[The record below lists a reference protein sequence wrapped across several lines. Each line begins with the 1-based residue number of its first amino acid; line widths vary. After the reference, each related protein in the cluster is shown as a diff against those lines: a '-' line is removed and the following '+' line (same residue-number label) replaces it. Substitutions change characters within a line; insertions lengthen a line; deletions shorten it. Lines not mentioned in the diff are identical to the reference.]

1 MKDRINK
8 RLVDRL
14 KPPAKGRTYVYD
26 TALTG
31 FGLTVYASGRKSFFI
46 QYGPRGRLRR
56 MALGQYGALTV
67 EQARTMAQAKLGEVA
82 QGADPLD
89 QRHERSRM
97 PTFSEWADEY
107 LVGVRRRK
115 KQPVHD
121 ERYLGMAKERW
132 GQRPLNE
139 ITRRQVK
146 AEMERVSASVGT
158 ARRWEGVVRRGN
170 TTANRWLASVRA
182 CFQAA
187 RRDGLL
193 AENPAWGIR
202 QFKEDPPRH
211 RVLTDEEY
219 VKALDAIDQLPDP
232 FVRAALLLMMDT
244 GARKSEVL
252 RARWEDMDLDGG
264 LWRIPSPKAGHPQV
278 VPLGE
283 STVELLRSV
292 ERMGPWVVPGRDPA
306 RHRADLKRPWE
317 KVRAGAGLD
326 DVTIH
331 DLRRTFGVHV
341 AKRAGLHIASKLLRH
356 SDIRVTERVYVPL
369 GIEGLREALEETQRE
384 RGKVIELER
393 ERKRRAGG

>member
-1 MKDRINK
+1 
-8 RLVDRL
+8 
-14 KPPAKGRTYVYD
+14 
-26 TALTG
+26 
-31 FGLTVYASGRKSFFI
+31 
-46 QYGPRGRLRR
+46 
-56 MALGQYGALTV
+56 
-67 EQARTMAQAKLGEVA
+67 
-82 QGADPLD
+82 
-89 QRHERSRM
+89 
-97 PTFSEWADEY
+97 
-107 LVGVRRRK
+107 
-115 KQPVHD
+115 
-121 ERYLGMAKERW
+121 
-132 GQRPLNE
+132 
-139 ITRRQVK
+139 
-146 AEMERVSASVGT
+146 
-158 ARRWEGVVRRGN
+158 
-170 TTANRWLASVRA
+170 
-182 CFQAA
+182 
-187 RRDGLL
+187 
-193 AENPAWGIR
+193 
-202 QFKEDPPRH
+202 
-211 RVLTDEEY
+211 
-219 VKALDAIDQLPDP
+219 
-232 FVRAALLLMMDT
+232 VRAALLLMMDT

-393 ERKRRAGG
+393 ERKRRAE